1 MYATRYS
8 KPKNIEEAVSAL
20 HAAEDGKLL
29 AGGMTLIPTL
39 KQRLAAP
46 DCLIDLSTI
55 GLSGIS
61 GAGISGAG
69 ISGAGIS
76 GAGDGLI
83 IGAMTTHA
91 EVERS
96 AHVQKQLP
104 ALSGLAGGIGDRQV
118 RNCGTIGGSI
128 ANNDPAACY
137 PAALL
142 ALAAQIT
149 TNKRTLA
156 ADDYFTGMF
165 ETALAEDEIITEIK
179 FPKTHKA
186 SYAKFGNPASRYAMV
201 GVFIA
206 KTDAGGLRVAI
217 TGAGQDGVFRH
228 NGLEA
233 ALAQSFDVAAIDA
246 TAIEDSEL
254 MSDIHASADYRAH
267 LIKEMSKRALQAI
280 G

>member
-8 KPKNIEEAVSAL
+8 KPKNIKEAVSAL

-55 GLSGIS
+55 GLVGIS
-61 GAGISGAG
+61 EAGFSKDGISEDGG
-69 ISGAGIS
+69 
-76 GAGDGLI
+76 GLI

-96 AHVQKQLP
+96 ALIQEQLP
-104 ALSGLAGGIGDRQV
+104 ALSLLAGGIGDRQV

-149 TNKRTLA
+149 TNKRTLV

-165 ETALAEDEIITEIK
+165 ETALAEDEIITEIN

-186 SYAKFGNPASRYAMV
+186 SYAKFANPASRYAMV

-206 KTDAGGLRVAI
+206 ETDAGGLRVAI

-228 NGLEA
+228 SGLEA
-233 ALAQSFDVAAIDA
+233 ALAQSFDTAAIDA
-246 TAIEDSEL
+246 AAIDDSEL

-267 LIKEMSKRALQAI
+267 PIKEMSKRALQAI